1 MIVEVQRVEPTTCP
15 ALHICQG
22 ITDMQVAQLI
32 NFTNTDALVRR
43 NTSDEKRF
51 KDIETYDRWKSKG
64 RTVYTLADEGQ
75 NLLGIIWLGNEP
87 LPEKSFLFPLNS
99 SDYAT
104 TLAMRIYGY
113 VRGKGIA
120 KAFLIPTLR
129 HFICQGEGN
138 KSSSGIWIE
147 TSVDN
152 TPVLRS
158 FSSVGFTQA
167 TEQDERKKIIMVAGI
182 KNILTLLYQLIN

>member
-1 MIVEVQRVEPTTCP
+1 MTVEVQRLEHTACP
-15 ALHICQG
+15 ALRIYQG

-32 NFTNTDALVRR
+32 NFTNTDALVQR
-43 NTSDEKRF
+43 NTSDVNRF
-51 KDIETYDRWKSKG
+51 KDLRTYERWRSKG

-75 NLLGIIWLGNEP
+75 TLLGIIWLGNEP
-87 LPEKSFLFPLNS
+87 LPEKTFLFPLNLL
-99 SDYAT
+99 DFTT
-104 TLAMRIYGY
+104 TLAMRIYGDA
-113 VRGKGIA
+113 RGKGIA

-129 HFICQGEGN
+129 HFICQREGSKN
-138 KSSSGIWIE
+138 SSGIWIE

-167 TEQDERKKIIMVAGI
+167 TKQDERKKIIMVAS
-182 KNILTLLYQLIN
+182 KEDILEYVTPS